1 MMTPRRRLR
10 LPGMTPAAVFLLGA
24 LLTFAAW
31 RNTERLLQEQEAA
44 RFGRA
49 SDRVLEAVKRRF
61 DATEEALVAA
71 RALVSNEPDLGRER
85 WARFVASMRPFF
97 DDGVVG
103 LGIARRVA
111 RESLTEWE
119 ERLRRELGTD
129 VAVQREGAG
138 ANVYLVT
145 AMEPLVRNPGAVG
158 KDIGAGIT
166 RREAAERAM
175 RSGAAVLTKRI
186 RLIEGGGRVPG
197 CLLLLPFYR
206 DEGVPA
212 TEPARL
218 AMLEGWVYASL
229 RIDQIM
235 RGVADEQLDLRAF
248 EGERKAAETLLFTS
262 TPNAAN
268 GSPTFVQTV
277 PLPVHGQVWTL
288 EIATNDLFDRRGERG
303 LPWAVL
309 GCGLGLS
316 GLAAA
321 FAGTLL
327 RSRSRAWS
335 EMERVT
341 STLQRTEVESRK
353 LALVASKTA
362 SGVVLMDREW
372 RVEWVNEAFTRLFG
386 YTLDEMRGRRVN
398 EVLSGPETDETV
410 FARLESTVGT
420 GEAFRCEILNYTK
433 AGEKRWVELDLQRL
447 TDSHG
452 QLIGYMGLQLDV
464 TARRAAQQEL
474 TKREAQLR
482 FILNAMP
489 IGVTW
494 TDDSEGRAYWFNDG
508 MFQISGLTPGPD
520 VTYEDFHKVSYPEDA
535 ARQEAEYQRIKAG
548 GGDEFT
554 LEKRYRRPD
563 GRDVWVV
570 LTARVYRGPDG
581 RIEQEVAT
589 VVDITERKRQADE
602 LREARDAAER
612 ANKAKSEFLATMSH
626 EIRTPMNGVIGM
638 TNLLLDTALTSQQRE
653 YAETIRLSGEAL
665 LTIINDILD
674 FSKIESGHLQLEE
687 EPFELRGCVESA
699 LDLLA
704 PRAAEKQIDL
714 LYEIADGVPG
724 RLRGDATRLRQ
735 ILVNLLGNAVK
746 FTAEGEVVVSVKA
759 EPVESGRTRLTFA
772 VTDTG
777 IGIPAEGLPRLFRS
791 FSQVDASTTR
801 KFGGTG
807 LGLAISK
814 RLAEMMGGEMWVE
827 SEAGKGSTFR
837 FSVTVGVEA
846 SRPRPY
852 VASGRSQVSGKRLLV
867 VDDNATSRR
876 ILTTMAGGWEMVVRA
891 ASTGA
896 EALRW
901 LDEGVEFDVGILDMQ
916 MPEMDGVML
925 ARAIRARRDAE
936 RLPLVLLSSVGQR
949 ETIGERELFAAALSK
964 PAKPSQ
970 VLEVLTRL
978 VGVKGEVK
986 EGREEPEN
994 AEEMRGG
1001 GAAPPS
1007 ARRKERVLLAE
1018 DNRVNQKVALLMLSK
1033 LGYEA
1038 DVATNGREV
1047 LEAVRRRRYEVI
1059 LMDVQMPEM
1068 DGLEA
1073 ARKLAEENG
1082 GERPWIIAVTANAML
1097 GDRERCIEAGMDD
1110 YLTKPIRPEELE
1122 EALERVRVR
1131 GREGR

>member
-1 MMTPRRRLR
+1 MKPPGRLR
-10 LPGMTPAAVFLLGA
+10 LHVVTPVAVFLFGA

-31 RNTERLLQEQEAA
+31 RNTERLLEEQEAA
-44 RFGRA
+44 RFARL
-49 SDRVLEAVKRRF
+49 SDRVLAAVKRRF
-61 DATEEALVAA
+61 DATEEALMAA
-71 RALVSNEPDLGRER
+71 RALVSAETDLGRER
-85 WARFVASMRPFF
+85 WVRFVGSMNPFL
-97 DDGVVG
+97 DEGVVG

-111 RESLTEWE
+111 REALTEWE
-119 ERLRRELGTD
+119 ERLRSEVGPRVT
-129 VAVQREGAG
+129 VQREGAG
-138 ANVYLVT
+138 AEAYLVT
-145 AMEPLVRNPGAVG
+145 AMEPLVRNVDAIG
-158 KDIGAGIT
+158 KDIAWGTT

-175 RSGAAVLTKRI
+175 RAGTAVLTRRI
-186 RLIEGGGRVPG
+186 RLIEGDGRVPG
-197 CLLLLPFYR
+197 CLLFLPFYR
-206 DEGVPA
+206 DEVVPS
-212 TEPARL
+212 TEEERL
-218 AMLEGWVYASL
+218 EKLEGWVYASL

-235 RGVADEQLDLRAF
+235 RGVADEQLELRAF
-248 EGERKAAETLLFTS
+248 EGEGKLAGTLLFAS
-262 TPNAAN
+262 TPKAGE
-268 GSPTFVQTV
+268 GSPAFVQTV

-303 LPWAVL
+303 LPWMVL
-309 GCGLGLS
+309 ACGLGLS
-316 GLAAA
+316 GMTAA

-335 EMERVT
+335 ETARVT
-341 STLQRTEVESRK
+341 STLQRAEVESRK

-372 RVEWVNEAFTRLFG
+372 RVEWVNDAFTRLFG
-386 YTLDEMRGRRVN
+386 YTLSEMRGRRVN
-398 EVLSGPETDETV
+398 EMLSGPETDESV
-410 FARLESTVGT
+410 FADLERTVGT
-420 GEAFRCEILNYTK
+420 GAAFRCEILNYTK
-433 AGEKRWVELDLQRL
+433 TGEKCWVELDLQQLR
-447 TDSHG
+447 DSQG
-452 QLIGYMGLQLDV
+452 QAIGYMGLQLDV
-464 TARRAAQQEL
+464 TARRKAQQEL
-474 TKREAQLR
+474 AKREAQLR

-494 TDDSEGRAYWFNDG
+494 TDDSERRAYWFNDG
-508 MFQISGLTPGPD
+508 MFRISGLTPGPH
-520 VTYEDFHKVSYPEDA
+520 VTYEDFQKVSFPEDA

-563 GRDVWVV
+563 GKVVWVV
-570 LTARVYRGPDG
+570 LTGRVYRGPEG
-581 RIEQEVAT
+581 KIEQEVAT
-589 VVDITERKRQADE
+589 VVDITERRRQADE

-653 YAETIRLSGEAL
+653 YAETIRQSGEAL

-674 FSKIESGHLQLEE
+674 FSKIESGHLHLED

-724 RLRGDATRLRQ
+724 TVRGDATRLGQ
-735 ILVNLLGNAVK
+735 VLVNLLGNAVK
-746 FTAEGEVVVSVKA
+746 FTAAGEVVVSVKA
-759 EPVESGRTRLTFA
+759 EPKEAGRTVLSFA
-772 VTDTG
+772 VRDTG

-827 SEAGKGSTFR
+827 SEVGKGSTFR
-837 FSVTVGVEA
+837 FTVAVGVEA

-852 VASGRSQVSGKRLLV
+852 LASGRSQMGGKRLLV

-876 ILTTMAGGWEMVVRA
+876 ILTTMAAGWEMVSRA
-891 ASTGA
+891 AASGE

-901 LDEGVEFDVGILDMQ
+901 LDDGAEFDVAILDMQ

-925 ARAIRARRDAE
+925 ARAIRARRDAG

-949 ETIGERELFAAALSK
+949 EAAGERELFAAALSK

-970 VLEVLTRL
+970 ILEVLTRL

-986 EGREEPEN
+986 EEL
-994 AEEMRGG
+994 RGG
-1001 GAAPPS
+1001 GTAPPS
-1007 ARRKERVLLAE
+1007 AGEVAVTRKERVLLAE

-1033 LGYEA
+1033 LGYKA
-1038 DVATNGREV
+1038 DVAANGHEV
-1047 LEAVRRRRYEVI
+1047 LEAVARHRYDVI

-1073 ARKLAEENG
+1073 ARKLGEDPT
-1082 GERPWIIAVTANAML
+1082 GERPWIIAVTANAMT
-1097 GDRERCIEAGMDD
+1097 GDRERCLAAGMDD

-1122 EALERVRVR
+1122 EALERARVGR
-1131 GREGR
+1131 G